1 MKILVTK
8 IDLNNK
14 VYGGRVYENQVIDL
28 LKEEFVFKREFLM
41 KYKFKLLNIPWM
53 LYLFIKYKFF
63 YKETLFLSNQTTWFA
78 GRRSHNIVVIHH
90 LDSSCSNGLSSLY
103 QRFCERALYRNREKF
118 ARIVTVAECW
128 KKQLEKDGFHNVAV
142 IYNSFDVNL
151 YTFTEKDKKKFRMK
165 YGFIDK
171 PLIYL
176 GNCQKKKGVVEAYN
190 TLRNIDAYFVT
201 SGTKDVDL
209 PIPNL
214 QLSYSEYR
222 LLLASSDIVITMSLF
237 KEGWNRTAHEAILC
251 GIPVIGSG
259 SGGMKELLDA
269 SGQIVCNSFD
279 DLLAIVDKLL
289 KYPVLIKGDFVHSC
303 NLEYFKKEWTKVLSE
318 SNKL

>member
-28 LKEEFVFKREFLM
+28 LKEDFVFKRVFLM

-53 LYLFIKYKFF
+53 LYLFIKYRFF
-63 YKETLFLSNQTTWFA
+63 YRGTLFLSNQTTWFA
-78 GRRSHNIVVIHH
+78 GKRSHNIVVIHH
-90 LDSSCSNGLSSLY
+90 LDSSHSNGLSSLY
-103 QRFCERALYRNREKF
+103 QHFCERALYRNRGKF

-128 KKQLEKDGFHNVAV
+128 KRQLEKDGFHNVMV

-151 YTFTEKDKKKFRMK
+151 YAFTENDKKNFRIK
-165 YGFIDK
+165 YGFTDK

-190 TLRNIDAYFVT
+190 ALHNIDAYFVT

-251 GIPVIGSG
+251 GTPVIGSG
-259 SGGMKELLDA
+259 TGGMKELLEA
-269 SGQIVCNSFD
+269 SGQIVCSSFG
-279 DLLAIVDKLL
+279 DLPVVVEKLL
-289 KYPVLIKGDFVHSC
+289 KSPVSIKDDFVRSC
-303 NLEYFKKEWTKVLSE
+303 NLEYFKKEWTKVLNE
-318 SNKL
+318 Q

>member
-28 LKEEFVFKREFLM
+28 LKEDFAFKRVFLL

-53 LYLFIKYKFF
+53 LYLFIKYRFF
-63 YKETLFLSNQTTWFA
+63 YKGTLFLSNQTTWFA

-90 LDSSCSNGLSSLY
+90 LDSSYSNGLSSIY
-103 QRFCERALYRNREKF
+103 QRFCERALYRNRENF

-128 KKQLEKDGFHNVAV
+128 KRQLEKDGFHNVTV

-151 YTFTEKDKKKFRMK
+151 YAFTENDKKNFRIK
-165 YGFIDK
+165 YGFTNK

-176 GNCQKKKGVVEAYN
+176 GNCQKKKGVIEAYN
-190 TLRNIDAYFVT
+190 ALHNIDAYFVT

-251 GIPVIGSG
+251 GTPIIGSG
-259 SGGMKELLDA
+259 TGGMKELLES
-269 SGQIVCNSFD
+269 SGQIVCGSFE
-279 DLLAIVDKLL
+279 DLSITVEKLL
-289 KYPVLIKGDFVHSC
+289 KSPILIKDNFVRNC
-303 NLEYFKKEWTKVLSE
+303 NLEYFKKKWIKVLSE
-318 SNKL
+318 R

>member
-14 VYGGRVYENQVIDL
+14 VYGGRVYENQVIEL
-28 LKEEFVFKREFLM
+28 LKEEYIFKRVFLM
-41 KYKFKLLNIPWM
+41 RHKFKLLNIPWI
-53 LYLFIKYKFF
+53 LYLFIKYRFF
-63 YKETLFLSNQTTWFA
+63 YKGTLLLSNQTTWFA
-78 GRRSHNIVVIHH
+78 GKRSHNIVVIHH
-90 LDSSCSNGLSSLY
+90 LDSSHSNGLSSLY
-103 QRFCERALYRNREKF
+103 QHFCERALYRNKGKF

-128 KKQLEKDGFHNVAV
+128 KRQLEKDGFHNVTV
-142 IYNSFDVNL
+142 IYNSFDVIN
-151 YTFTEKDKKKFRMK
+151 
-165 YGFIDK
+165 YGFTDK

-190 TLRNIDAYFVT
+190 ALHNIDAYFVT

-214 QLSYSEYR
+214 QLSYNEYR

-251 GIPVIGSG
+251 GTPVIGSG
-259 SGGMKELLDA
+259 TGGMKELLEA
-269 SGQIVCNSFD
+269 SEQIVCGSFG
-279 DLLAIVDKLL
+279 DLPIVVEKLL
-289 KYPVLIKGDFVHSC
+289 KSPVLIKDDFVRGC

-318 SNKL
+318 Q

>member
-41 KYKFKLLNIPWM
+41 KYKFKLLNIPRI

-78 GRRSHNIVVIHH
+78 GRRSHNIVAIHH

-103 QRFCERALYRNREKF
+103 QRFCERALYRNRENF
-118 ARIVTVAECW
+118 VRIVTVAECW
-128 KKQLEKDGFHNVAV
+128 KKQLEEKGFHNVTV

-151 YTFTEKDKKKFRMK
+151 YVFTEKDKKKFKIK
-165 YGFIDK
+165 YGFTDK

-190 TLRNIDAYFVT
+190 ALRDMDAYFVT
-201 SGTKDVDL
+201 TGNKDVEL

-214 QLSYSEYR
+214 NLSFKEYR
-222 LLLASSDIVITMSLF
+222 LLLASSDMVITMSLF
-237 KEGWNRTAHEAILC
+237 KEGWNRVAHEASLC
-251 GIPVIGSG
+251 GTPVIGSG
-259 SGGMKELLDA
+259 MGGMEELLWM
-269 SGQIVCNSFD
+269 SGQIICKSFN
-279 DLLAIVDKLL
+279 DLPRIVDEIIKNHPHPNIQALR
-289 KYPVLIKGDFVHSC
+289 KYDLQ
-303 NLEYFKKEWTKVLSE
+303 YFKKAWE
-318 SNKL
+318 SILL